1 MTSQQISMY
10 CEQLV
15 AEIGQKKAL
24 KHALMMASL
33 GRDIGWNPVIRYIA
47 AMGE

>member
-24 KHALMMASL
+24 NHALMMASL

>member
-1 MTSQQISMY
+1 MSPSEISKY
-10 CEQLV
+10 CEELV
-15 AEIGQKKAL
+15 AEMGQKKAL

-47 AMGE
+47 AIGE